1 MGSSNTHPPFERLSV
16 NLKQIT
22 SNELLDSIYPYVV
35 GSQGIVHSD
44 RTTKACKSISYSRV
58 LDEKKV
64 GRGIIFG
71 FWVFTSII
79 TPFLPVVGP

>member
-1 MGSSNTHPPFERLSV
+1 MVTEPLR
-16 NLKQIT
+16 
-22 SNELLDSIYPYVV
+22 Y
-35 GSQGIVHSD
+35 
-44 RTTKACKSISYSRV
+44 KACKSISYSRV

-79 TPFLPVVGP
+79 TPFLAVVGPLKEHYT